1 MKLFQSIKS
10 NFARQKQ
17 EGSVLILT
25 ISLMLL
31 FSGQIL
37 MVGLVTTKSL
47 AESGALNALGM
58 AAREEAF
65 GAMADFESKELYP
78 AYMAKVDDA
87 RRNVDRND
95 NPVGP
100 VTPVTGEELWDD
112 YSRDAVVRT
121 DEINNLARQ
130 DWSDYRQRLW
140 DPNTNAYVNGQF
152 TTNVWF
158 EARLL
163 PGPDNIP
170 NSGDDL
176 YEWPFTIVARV
187 RGSGVDQILRR
198 QTTIIPDG
206 FRDF

>member
-1 MKLFQSIKS
+1 MKLFESIKS
-10 NFARQKQ
+10 SFTRQKQ

-25 ISLMLL
+25 IALMLL

-65 GAMADFESKELYP
+65 GAMSDFEVQELYP
-78 AYMAKVDDA
+78 AYMAKVNVA
-87 RRNVDRND
+87 RADTATF
-95 NPVGP
+95 
-100 VTPVTGEELWDD
+100 TPVSGEELLND
-112 YSRDAVVRT
+112 YGRNAALRTNAVTNFAKR
-121 DEINNLARQ
+121 N
-130 DWSDYRQRLW
+130 WSTYRQRLW
-140 DPNTNAYVNGQF
+140 DPNTDAYVNGPF

-158 EARLL
+158 EARSFTNAGGQLM
-163 PGPDNIP
+163 
-170 NSGDDL
+170 

-187 RGSGVDQILRR
+187 RGTGIDQTLRR
-198 QTTIIPDG
+198 QTTMIPEG

>member
-78 AYMAKVDDA
+78 AYMAKVNVA
-87 RRNVDRND
+87 RADTAN
-95 NPVGP
+95 
-100 VTPVTGEELWDD
+100 VTPITGQELWDD
-112 YSRDAVVRT
+112 YNRNATVRKDAVNDFAKR
-121 DEINNLARQ
+121 N
-130 DWSDYRQRLW
+130 WSTYRQRLW
-140 DPNTNAYVNGQF
+140 DPISDTYVNGQF
-152 TTNVWF
+152 TTDVWF
-158 EARLL
+158 ESKVL